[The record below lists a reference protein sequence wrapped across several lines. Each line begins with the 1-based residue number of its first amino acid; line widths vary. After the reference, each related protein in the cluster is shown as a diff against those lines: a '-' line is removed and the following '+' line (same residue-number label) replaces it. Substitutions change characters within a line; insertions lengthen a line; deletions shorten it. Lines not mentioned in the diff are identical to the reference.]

1 MEQIQMQIQIEYWEI
16 DICKVNELDFL
27 IEEVEEFTS
36 RWSQNV
42 VNIRSPRYLKQKA
55 FEYCL

>member
-1 MEQIQMQIQIEYWEI
+1 MQIQIEYWEI